1 MVAQNANKVGER
13 VKVARLLMNGDSPT
27 QIIKGG
33 VDLSFNEVY
42 SGARWMVAFAEVEAQ
57 KQDAPDTD
65 ESGRGDKGNAS
76 VPERE
81 GC

>member
-1 MVAQNANKVGER
+1 M
-13 VKVARLLMNGDSPT
+13 KVARLLMNGDSPT

-42 SGARWMVAFAEVEAQ
+42 SGARWMVAFAEAEAQ
-57 KQDAPDTD
+57 KQDAPDIPL
-65 ESGRGDKGNAS
+65 SGSRGDKWNAS

-81 GC
+81 GLA